1 MKMSKKHFM
10 KVIMTVGVATVLTV
24 STFAANFTDIKT
36 TNWAYS
42 ALQDMQQRGI
52 MLPNS
57 KGEILPSKTMD
68 YFELSDVLAKASGF
82 TKAED
87 QAAIAQNYERQKAT
101 IEKYSSKYAS
111 WNKLYDKQIAYLLG
125 RGYITEADL
134 AKFVVKT
141 TTGTEVKRIVTK
153 QDLAVYA
160 VRILGK
166 EVTAKEAYMT
176 SKTTGFSD
184 ESAIL
189 EANRPHVA
197 YLRAI
202 GLVTGDE
209 TGAFVGNIQVTRALC
224 AKMTSDILAYKEKM
238 EQEVT
243 VPNNNQTNNQ
253 TNSQTIKVEKVM
265 NKTTTE
271 LFVKY
276 TKADGQSTWATIKKT
291 TLVTDEVGSPVDLST
306 LINTTLNR
314 QAVITTETVNDTT
327 YIQSMKFQD
336 SNGTSTT
343 PTTAVYRGTI
353 ARIGAYGDLT
363 LTLTDQ
369 TSKTLIVAD
378 DAVITLEGK
387 SVKLAELYAEDYV
400 VATVQE
406 GKVVKLE
413 ATKGKESVSNSL
425 LEGEIVSR
433 KVVSEGHIFS
443 IKQGD
448 KTVDWT
454 VSNEATIRRNGGK
467 ADLYDIRI
475 GDTLKIT
482 KESGVIKQVE
492 ATGKKQTIEGTVTAI
507 YLAGVS
513 QLTVDLDNKQQV
525 YTVNAESEF
534 YDNNLREYI
543 ALRDVRL
550 GQTVELYV
558 DSREI
563 ISLVVQRDKSSAIK
577 YIGVIED
584 IGTGN
589 EYMDVLVNYD
599 PLTSSNNVL
608 KRIRMPITTTIIIEG
623 AEAHRS
629 ELREGK
635 DVLITFR
642 YLDDASPEKI
652 VVLE

>member
-1 MKMSKKHFM
+1 M
-10 KVIMTVGVATVLTV
+10 
-24 STFAANFTDIKT
+24 
-36 TNWAYS
+36 
-42 ALQDMQQRGI
+42 
-52 MLPNS
+52 
-57 KGEILPSKTMD
+57 
-68 YFELSDVLAKASGF
+68 
-82 TKAED
+82 
-87 QAAIAQNYERQKAT
+87 
-101 IEKYSSKYAS
+101 
-111 WNKLYDKQIAYLLG
+111 
-125 RGYITEADL
+125 
-134 AKFVVKT
+134 
-141 TTGTEVKRIVTK
+141 
-153 QDLAVYA
+153 
-160 VRILGK
+160 
-166 EVTAKEAYMT
+166 
-176 SKTTGFSD
+176 
-184 ESAIL
+184 
-189 EANRPHVA
+189 
-197 YLRAI
+197 
-202 GLVTGDE
+202 
-209 TGAFVGNIQVTRALC
+209 
-224 AKMTSDILAYKEKM
+224 
-238 EQEVT
+238 
-243 VPNNNQTNNQ
+243 
-253 TNSQTIKVEKVM
+253 
-265 NKTTTE
+265 
-271 LFVKY
+271 
-276 TKADGQSTWATIKKT
+276 
-291 TLVTDEVGSPVDLST
+291 
-306 LINTTLNR
+306 
-314 QAVITTETVNDTT
+314 
-327 YIQSMKFQD
+327 
-336 SNGTSTT
+336 
-343 PTTAVYRGTI
+343 
-353 ARIGAYGDLT
+353 
-363 LTLTDQ
+363 
-369 TSKTLIVAD
+369 
-378 DAVITLEGK
+378 
-387 SVKLAELYAEDYV
+387 
-400 VATVQE
+400 
-406 GKVVKLE
+406 
-413 ATKGKESVSNSL
+413 

-433 KVVSEGHIFS
+433 KVVSEGHVFS

-454 VSNEATIRRNGGK
+454 VSNDATIRRNGGK

-475 GDTLKIT
+475 GDTMKIA